1 MAAEE
6 DRLPAHLAGAARHA
20 LRGAAQEVVQL
31 TACSRVRP
39 AAAGLLNG
47 TIPGSAAAAAAV
59 NLYTGAAG
67 EIHLMCGVLDAWDG
81 PPGLWTWQLH
91 TPPLNPKH

>member
-1 MAAEE
+1 M
-6 DRLPAHLAGAARHA
+6 
-20 LRGAAQEVVQL
+20 VQL

-47 TIPGSAAAAAAV
+47 TLPGSAAAAAAV

-67 EIHLMCGVLDAWDG
+67 ARVHA
-81 PPGLWTWQLH
+81 GLWGRVCVRDDEACGCVRVACEERWGQGCIGG
-91 TPPLNPKH
+91 PDAEGVC

>member
-1 MAAEE
+1 M
-6 DRLPAHLAGAARHA
+6 
-20 LRGAAQEVVQL
+20 VQL

-47 TIPGSAAAAAAV
+47 TLPGSAAAAAAV

-67 EIHLMCGVLDAWDG
+67 ARADLQMSLLSCGAGCVSGMTRRVGVCEWPAKSGGGKAALVVLMLKECARSG
-81 PPGLWTWQLH
+81 GL
-91 TPPLNPKH
+91 